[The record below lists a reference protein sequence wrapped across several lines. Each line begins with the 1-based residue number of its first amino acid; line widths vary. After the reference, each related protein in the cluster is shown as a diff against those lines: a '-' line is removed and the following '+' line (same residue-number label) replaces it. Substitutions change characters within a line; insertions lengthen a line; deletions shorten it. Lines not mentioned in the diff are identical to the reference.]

1 MMAKKDGAYIG
12 PFWGAPLR
20 YSTGRDHL
28 GMQATSVATYSFL
41 VPGLTNLTQRARYY
55 SYYPWL
61 VEQYAQEKR
70 SSSVTEFNNFM
81 RRGELL
87 YAFASIMI
95 DSEQRS
101 VVGSLFVR
109 TYLKENGTPSNST
122 SINLAEY
129 ADIEKGKKTY
139 WQLSGGGFTQYY
151 MGPLIDIG
159 ILARAKNHRIPVATD
174 VGREIA
180 KYFEHSI
187 GNEAKEVILSSIRSG
202 TIRYSDLSK
211 HLPSILPDR
220 IDATGQEALMLLQQ
234 LIPPATDLRGINR
247 REVILSYLSYLN
259 QDSIS
264 DGQYDLP
271 RAIYYREG
279 NNKNSLSFPESS
291 GSLYG
296 WRFYQISEYVHYAL
310 EYIMFYLLKF
320 LHEEGGWVTIEQC
333 IDIIQKGILKEVN
346 NIIPKLKGITKT
358 TPLSSV
364 STKLRAYNKV
374 SRSDKGSPEWLMPSR
389 TEYDENN
396 LARALMLLLAIYT
409 RHEEE
414 LDELFHY
421 GMTRNIIREKSFW
434 DILKFC
440 SKELETPLNSFLYKL
455 VQRHIISCHLDVSY
469 RKMRGDM
476 KNTLKFQYENASLSG
491 LEIVNPVMTSPRIL
505 SVLNFIKDLG
515 LISKENKP
523 TKNGLGRINDG
534 T

>member
-1 MMAKKDGAYIG
+1 MAKKDGAYIG
-12 PFWGAPLR
+12 PFGGAPLR

-61 VEQYAQEKR
+61 VEQYAQEVR
-70 SSSVTEFNNFM
+70 SSSVNEFNKFM

-87 YAFASIMI
+87 YAFASIML
-95 DSEQRS
+95 DSEQRGI
-101 VVGSLFVR
+101 VGSLFVR
-109 TYLKENGTPSNST
+109 SYLKENVTPSNRT
-122 SINLAEY
+122 DLNLAEY
-129 ADIEKGKKTY
+129 ADIQKGKRTY

-151 MGPLIDIG
+151 LGPLIDIG
-159 ILARAKNHRIPVATD
+159 ILARAENHRIPVATD
-174 VGREIA
+174 IGREIA
-180 KYFEHSI
+180 KSFEQSI
-187 GNEAKEVILSSIRSG
+187 GNDAKKVILSSIRSG
-202 TIRYSDLSK
+202 TIKYSELSK
-211 HLPSILPDR
+211 YLPPILPDR
-220 IDATGQEALMLLQQ
+220 IDARGKEAMMLRQQ

-247 REVILSYLSYLN
+247 REVILSYLTYLS

-279 NNKNSLSFPESS
+279 NNKKRLSFPESF

-310 EYIMFYLLKF
+310 EYMMFYLLKF
-320 LHEEGGWVTIEQC
+320 LHEEGGWVSIEQC
-333 IDIIQKGILKEVN
+333 IDIIQKGILKKIN
-346 NIIPKLKGITKT
+346 NVIPKMKGITKT
-358 TPLSSV
+358 TPLTSII
-364 STKLRAYNKV
+364 TKLRAYNKV
-374 SRSDKGSPEWLMPSR
+374 SRSDEGSPEWLMPSR

-396 LARALMLLLAIYT
+396 LVRALILLLAIYT
-409 RHEEE
+409 RHEGE

-421 GMTRNIIREKSFW
+421 GKTRNIIRENSFW

-440 SKELETPLNSFLYKL
+440 SKELETPLNNFLYGL
-455 VQRHIISCHLDVSY
+455 VQQHIISCHLDVSY
-469 RKMRGDM
+469 RKLRGDM

-515 LISKENKP
+515 LVSKENKP
-523 TKNGLGRINDG
+523 TKNGLDRINDG